1 MPAFGMRSAFRLQA
15 AARMPAAVRDV
26 GSDPGSLSGF
36 VRLAA

>member
-1 MPAFGMRSAFRLQA
+1 MPASRMPAFGMRS
-15 AARMPAAVRDV
+15 AVRDV